1 MEIIKV
7 AAVCLIAAVM
17 AKVIQPTNR
26 DLAALLSIT
35 AVIFSAFLAVDG
47 ISEVFAGVDGILG
60 SAGIGSGYLILAF
73 KALGICYICELSA
86 SSCRDCGETAL
97 GSVLDLSGRVA
108 ISLMCLPLLREFVG
122 IVRTVLER

>member
-1 MEIIKV
+1 MEIIKI

-47 ISEVFAGVDGILG
+47 ISEVFAGVDGILSG
-60 SAGIGSGYLILAF
+60 TGIGSGYLILAF
-73 KALGICYICELSA
+73 KALGICYICELSS

-108 ISLMCLPLLREFVG
+108 ISLLCLPLLREFIEV
-122 IVRTVLER
+122 VKNVLER